1 MQPGHINK
9 RWWKE
14 AVVYQIYP
22 ASFLDTNNDGVG
34 DIGGVLSKLDHI
46 KSLGANAIWLSP
58 IYASPQKDM
67 GYDVADYR
75 AIHEPYGTLEQV
87 EQLIEELHAR
97 SMRLIMDLVVNHTS
111 DQHAWFINS
120 RSSRQSSKRDWY
132 FWRDPK
138 YDASGMRQPPNNW
151 RSIFGGSAWTYDQ
164 STDQYY
170 LSLFLPSQPDL
181 NWDNEAVRQAVYSD
195 IEFWLDKG
203 VDGFRIDSMNLMSKH
218 PDLPDAPIIFPEE
231 KYQPGDKWFAS
242 GPRMHEYLQE
252 MRKVFDKYDAMTV
265 GELGFTKDA
274 KSVLEYVSESRHE
287 LNMVFTGDIVD
298 MDFGKEGKYLRD
310 DFHPD
315 KLRVIINKWQT
326 VLAENGGWN
335 AVYMDNHD
343 SGRSLSR
350 FGSDLPKHRAHAA
363 KMLAIHLCSVS
374 GTLFLLQGQEI
385 GMANIPRDWTI
396 KDYIDV
402 EGRNY
407 YNSVLEARGG
417 DASKMQDVLDQL
429 RLKARDNGRLPMQWD
444 SSPNAGFTSSE
455 TKPWMRVNDD
465 YTLWNVESQVND
477 YQSVL
482 CFWKKILGIRKEYL
496 DLFVYGTFEPIP
508 RETYGENIIAYKRQ
522 DYLGNQKALVLL
534 NFSDTESQVPF
545 DVGNTWRVL
554 LSNFEDCDCT
564 NGKIVLHPY
573 HGVILCNWS

>member
-1 MQPGHINK
+1 
-9 RWWKE
+9 
-14 AVVYQIYP
+14 
-22 ASFLDTNNDGVG
+22 
-34 DIGGVLSKLDHI
+34 
-46 KSLGANAIWLSP
+46 
-58 IYASPQKDM
+58 
-67 GYDVADYR
+67 
-75 AIHEPYGTLEQV
+75 
-87 EQLIEELHAR
+87 
-97 SMRLIMDLVVNHTS
+97 
-111 DQHAWFINS
+111 
-120 RSSRQSSKRDWY
+120 
-132 FWRDPK
+132 
-138 YDASGMRQPPNNW
+138 
-151 RSIFGGSAWTYDQ
+151 
-164 STDQYY
+164 
-170 LSLFLPSQPDL
+170 
-181 NWDNEAVRQAVYSD
+181 
-195 IEFWLDKG
+195 
-203 VDGFRIDSMNLMSKH
+203 
-218 PDLPDAPIIFPEE
+218 
-231 KYQPGDKWFAS
+231 
-242 GPRMHEYLQE
+242 
-252 MRKVFDKYDAMTV
+252 
-265 GELGFTKDA
+265 
-274 KSVLEYVSESRHE
+274 
-287 LNMVFTGDIVD
+287 MVFTGDIVD

-315 KLRVIINKWQT
+315 KLRIIINKWQT
-326 VLAENGGWN
+326 VLTENGGWN
-335 AVYMDNHD
+335 TVYMDNHD

-350 FGSDLPKHRAHAA
+350 FGSDLPKNRAHAA

-396 KDYIDV
+396 EDYIDV

-508 RETYGENIIAYKRQ
+508 RETYGENIIGYKRQ
-522 DYLGNQKALVLL
+522 DYLGNQKAVVLL

-545 DVGNTWRVL
+545 DVGNTWRIL

-573 HGVILCNWS
+573 HGVILCNWN